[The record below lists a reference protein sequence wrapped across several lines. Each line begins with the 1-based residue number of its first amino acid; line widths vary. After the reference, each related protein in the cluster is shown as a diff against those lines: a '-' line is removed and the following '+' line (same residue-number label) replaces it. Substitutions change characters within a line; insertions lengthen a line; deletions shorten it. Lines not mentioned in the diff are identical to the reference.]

1 MNHERSPS
9 MSIPKGYTKIVY
21 RTDMEVT
28 IFTNFDVTTT
38 HWYKMIDE
46 SYDITQVSSI
56 EPKWTID
63 LPRKE
68 IKKFNPLIT
77 ASGLAVTNMDSED
90 SVTIYAVLN
99 KIPSIDFYTENQL
112 FSNKVGSEMKDLAM
126 KIETKTSSNGRIN
139 RNSGI
144 QYGGGV
150 DTNVVNSILSRLKIK
165 FDIEIT
171 SQLKWEDS
179 DDIDCRVFIPLPEN
193 FNPFTEIGYDFTV
206 FTDSEDV
213 LQDISDNGI
222 KGLEIEKV
230 VQTNYSI
237 WRKYQPFEIKG
248 PTRLSEDEAMQS
260 LLEII
265 NNYLSENLNVDKQEQ
280 ILKITE
286 NSDSEKIEL
295 YLPIQQHR
303 DQLLPSNVGEGNNRY
318 MIHIQSDS
326 EEELERL
333 SSHFQ
338 ELGYLVKAD
347 LIDDDSVIQHH
358 SETGNALG
366 DSIQQFDNYLTKYSI
381 LHDPVLIE
389 NKKLHSNAMKLVLP
403 TKKRPVQKKVSGIS
417 TFKLRYTENNTKDK
431 LLKKIKNIGYEK
443 IRIDDDWESGVYQI
457 TFGGMKIDQIV
468 LLNTIFKKIF
478 DIPDAEKSTFVKQWD
493 DSDKDVTLYIP
504 EKYKISA
511 SSIDDDSITQW
522 LEMENRDST
531 RPYIRIEAGESVRI
545 GETLLNLYENK
556 LNDRSPPDADQ
567 FSLYCIDQATA
578 NTLNIVGSN
587 VATNEPCLLEGETAT
602 SKTSIIL
609 FLAHLIQQPVTRI
622 NLNGQT
628 DTGEL
633 IGRYVPNDSED
644 SNVQWVW
651 ENGEIIKAMK
661 YGWWVILDE
670 VNLAE
675 PQILERLNSLLEKTP
690 TLKATETSP
699 AIEYGGSSGEL
710 VHPSFRI
717 FATMNP
723 AEYSG
728 RIALSP
734 AYKDRWTGYAY
745 VPLASEMDIL
755 HMLNM
760 WVFGETPPV
769 NVDGVQ
775 YDGKQVNIPLSN
787 LHELSKSLDVKDLIA
802 RVARSHYT
810 LSKLASTDNSKG
822 ISMSRK
828 ERPVFS
834 RRLLTRFMTYL
845 DENIRPESNVG
856 ELSRVVRLGLVRYY
870 IRRVHSEEDLS
881 IISETL
887 DGQGIGPNVW
897 NLWTE

>member
-1 MNHERSPS
+1 MV
-9 MSIPKGYTKIVY
+9 MGLKKIKI
-21 RTDMEVT
+21 D
-28 IFTNFDVTTT
+28 DD
-38 HWYKMIDE
+38 YK
-46 SYDITQVSSI
+46 
-56 EPKWTID
+56 
-63 LPRKE
+63 
-68 IKKFNPLIT
+68 N
-77 ASGLAVTNMDSED
+77 
-90 SVTIYAVLN
+90 
-99 KIPSIDFYTENQL
+99 
-112 FSNKVGSEMKDLAM
+112 
-126 KIETKTSSNGRIN
+126 
-139 RNSGI
+139 
-144 QYGGGV
+144 
-150 DTNVVNSILSRLKIK
+150 SRLKIK
-165 FDIEIT
+165 
-171 SQLKWEDS
+171 
-179 DDIDCRVFIPLPEN
+179 
-193 FNPFTEIGYDFTV
+193 
-206 FTDSEDV
+206 
-213 LQDISDNGI
+213 
-222 KGLEIEKV
+222 
-230 VQTNYSI
+230 
-237 WRKYQPFEIKG
+237 
-248 PTRLSEDEAMQS
+248 
-260 LLEII
+260 
-265 NNYLSENLNVDKQEQ
+265 
-280 ILKITE
+280 
-286 NSDSEKIEL
+286 
-295 YLPIQQHR
+295 
-303 DQLLPSNVGEGNNRY
+303 
-318 MIHIQSDS
+318 
-326 EEELERL
+326 
-333 SSHFQ
+333 
-338 ELGYLVKAD
+338 
-347 LIDDDSVIQHH
+347 
-358 SETGNALG
+358 
-366 DSIQQFDNYLTKYSI
+366 
-381 LHDPVLIE
+381 
-389 NKKLHSNAMKLVLP
+389 
-403 TKKRPVQKKVSGIS
+403 
-417 TFKLRYTENNTKDK
+417 
-431 LLKKIKNIGYEK
+431 
-443 IRIDDDWESGVYQI
+443 
-457 TFGGMKIDQIV
+457 FGGMKIDQI
-468 LLNTIFKKIF
+468 LLVNSFIKKIF
-478 DIPDAEKSTFVKQWD
+478 DIPETEKTIFIKRWG
-493 DSDKDVTLYIP
+493 DSDKDVTINIP

-511 SSIDDDSITQW
+511 SSIDEDSITQW
-522 LEMENRDST
+522 LEVENVDSI
-531 RPYIRIEAGESVRI
+531 RPYIQVKAGESVCV
-545 GETLLNLYENK
+545 GETLLNMYENK

-644 SNVQWVW
+644 SNMKWVW

-710 VHPSFRI
+710 IHSSFRI

-734 AYKDRWTGYAY
+734 AYKDRWTGYSY
-745 VPLASEMDIL
+745 VPLASEIDIL

-775 YDGKQVNIPLSN
+775 YVGKQVNIPLSN
-787 LHELSKSLDVKDLIA
+787 LHELSKSLDVKDLIT

>member
-1 MNHERSPS
+1 
-9 MSIPKGYTKIVY
+9 
-21 RTDMEVT
+21 
-28 IFTNFDVTTT
+28 
-38 HWYKMIDE
+38 
-46 SYDITQVSSI
+46 
-56 EPKWTID
+56 
-63 LPRKE
+63 
-68 IKKFNPLIT
+68 
-77 ASGLAVTNMDSED
+77 
-90 SVTIYAVLN
+90 
-99 KIPSIDFYTENQL
+99 
-112 FSNKVGSEMKDLAM
+112 
-126 KIETKTSSNGRIN
+126 
-139 RNSGI
+139 
-144 QYGGGV
+144 
-150 DTNVVNSILSRLKIK
+150 
-165 FDIEIT
+165 
-171 SQLKWEDS
+171 
-179 DDIDCRVFIPLPEN
+179 
-193 FNPFTEIGYDFTV
+193 
-206 FTDSEDV
+206 
-213 LQDISDNGI
+213 
-222 KGLEIEKV
+222 
-230 VQTNYSI
+230 
-237 WRKYQPFEIKG
+237 
-248 PTRLSEDEAMQS
+248 MQS
-260 LLEII
+260 LIEII
-265 NNYLSENLNVDKQEQ
+265 NNYLSESLNVDKQEQ

-286 NSDSEKIEL
+286 QSNSEEIEL
-295 YLPIQQHR
+295 YLPIQQYR
-303 DQLLPSNVGEGNNRY
+303 DQLLPSNVGEENNRY
-318 MIHIQSDS
+318 MVHIQSDS

-347 LIDDDSVIQHH
+347 LDDDSVIQHH
-358 SETGNALG
+358 SQTGNALG

-381 LHDPVLIE
+381 LHDMVLIQNDSDE
-389 NKKLHSNAMKLVLP
+389 LHERALKLVLP
-403 TKKRPVQKKVSGIS
+403 TKTGPIQKKVSGIGS
-417 TFKLRYTENNTKDK
+417 LRIYYFDNNTKDK
-431 LLKKIKNIGYEK
+431 LPQKLRSIGYNTLE
-443 IRIDDDWESGVYQI
+443 IDDDDKNSNLRI
-457 TFGGMKIDQIV
+457 AFGGMEIGQIL
-468 LLNTIFKKIF
+468 LLNSIIKKIF
-478 DIPDAEKSTFVKQWD
+478 DIPENESTKLNKRW
-493 DSDKDVTLYIP
+493 SNRDKDVYIYIP
-504 EKYKISA
+504 QKYKISD
-511 SSIDDDSITQW
+511 SSIEDDSITQW
-522 LEMENRDST
+522 LEIENLDSR
-531 RPYIRIEAGESVRI
+531 RPYIEIEAGESVRI
-545 GETLLNLYENK
+545 GETLLNMYENK
-556 LNDRSPPDADQ
+556 LNHRSPPDADQ

-734 AYKDRWTGYAY
+734 AYKDRWTGYSY
-745 VPLASEMDIL
+745 VPLASEIDIL

-760 WVFGETPPV
+760 WVSGETPPV
-769 NVDGVQ
+769 NVDGIQ

-787 LHELSKSLDVKDLIA
+787 LHELSKSLDVNDLIA

-834 RRLLTRFMTYL
+834 RRLLTRFMLISMRIYAPNRTL
-845 DENIRPESNVG
+845 ENYQELCALVWFDITFEESTP
-856 ELSRVVRLGLVRYY
+856 
-870 IRRVHSEEDLS
+870 RRIL
-881 IISETL
+881 
-887 DGQGIGPNVW
+887 P
-897 NLWTE
+897 

>member
-1 MNHERSPS
+1 MN
-9 MSIPKGYTKIVY
+9 IPKDYT
-21 RTDMEVT
+21 RLECGMHMEVA

-38 HWYKMIDE
+38 QWYNMIDE
-46 SYDITQVSSI
+46 SYEITTIQSS
-56 EPKWTID
+56 EPKWTIE

-68 IKKFNPLIT
+68 LKKLKPLIS
-77 ASGLAVTNMDSED
+77 ASNLAVNIISDASI
-90 SVTIYAVLN
+90 TIYAVLN
-99 KIPSIDFYTENQL
+99 KNPKISFRSTNPL
-112 FSNKVGSEMKDLAM
+112 FSKKVGSEMEDLG
-126 KIETKTSSNGRIN
+126 IEVKTATCRKSGSNR
-139 RNSGI
+139 GI
-144 QYGGGV
+144 RYGGGV
-150 DTNVVNSILSRLKIK
+150 DINVVSSILSRLKIK

-171 SQLKWEDS
+171 SELYWS
-179 DDIDCRVFIPLPEN
+179 DQDDTDCHVYMPLPED
-193 FNPFTEIGYDFTV
+193 FNPLTEIGYDFTV
-206 FTDSEDV
+206 YIDSEDV

-222 KGLEIEKV
+222 KGLELEKV
-230 VQTNYSI
+230 EHMNHSI
-237 WRKYQPFEIKG
+237 WEKYQPFEIRG
-248 PTRLSEDEAMQS
+248 PIGLPEDETMQS
-260 LLEII
+260 LIEII
-265 NNYLSENLNVDKQEQ
+265 NNYLSESLNVDKQEQ
-280 ILKITE
+280 IVKITE
-286 NSDSEKIEL
+286 NSDSEQIEL
-295 YLPIQQHR
+295 YLPIQQYR
-303 DQLLPSNVGEGNNRY
+303 DQLLPSNVGEENNRY
-318 MIHIQSDS
+318 MIHIQSDL
-326 EEELERL
+326 EDELERL

-338 ELGYLVKAD
+338 ERDYLVKAD
-347 LIDDDSVIQHH
+347 LIDGDSVIQYH
-358 SETGNALG
+358 SLSGGALG
-366 DSIQQFDNYLTKYSI
+366 DSIQQFDDYLTKFSI
-381 LHDPVLIE
+381 LRDMVLIE
-389 NKKLHSNAMKLVLP
+389 NDELHSRALKLVLP
-403 TKKRPVQKKVSGIS
+403 TKTGPVQKKVSEIK
-417 TFKLRYTENNTKDK
+417 TLTVNYLENNTKDK
-431 LLKKIKNIGYEK
+431 LLKKLKPIGYKK
-443 IRIDDDWESGVYQI
+443 ISIDDDYELSKLKI
-457 TFGGMKIDQIV
+457 SFGGMKIDQLL
-468 LLNTIFKKIF
+468 LLNTMIKKIF
-478 DIPDAEKSTFVKQWD
+478 DIPENENTTFHKCWD
-493 DSDKDVTLYIP
+493 DSDKDVSIYIP

-511 SSIDDDSITQW
+511 SSIENDSITQW
-522 LEMENRDST
+522 LEMENVDSA
-531 RPYIRIEAGESVRI
+531 RPYIQIEAGESVRI
-545 GETLLNLYENK
+545 GETVLNVYENN
-556 LNDRSPPDADQ
+556 LSQRSPPNADQ

-587 VATNEPCLLEGETAT
+587 VASGEPCLLEGETAT
-602 SKTSIIL
+602 SKTSIIR
-609 FLAHLIQQPVTRI
+609 FLAHLIGQPVTRI

-675 PQILERLNSLLEKTP
+675 PQILERLNSLLENPPELT
-690 TLKATETSP
+690 ATEKSP
-699 AIEYGGSSGEL
+699 PIELGGSTGEL

-734 AYKDRWTGYAY
+734 AYKDRWTGYSY

-787 LHELSKSLDVKDLIA
+787 LHELSKSLDIKDLIV

-845 DENIRPESNVG
+845 DENIRPESDVG
-856 ELSRVVRLGLVRYY
+856 ELSRVIRLGLVRYY